1 MTYYRVKYF
10 SILDTIIMNLK
21 QRFSKE
27 SMDMA
32 NSVDG
37 FLMFDYSKSFI
48 FINHYKVNELII
60 FNEILIIN
68 SYNFFIIIYLEFIEY

>member
-1 MTYYRVKYF
+1 MTYYCVKYF

-48 FINHYKVNELII
+48 FINQYKVN
-60 FNEILIIN
+60 
-68 SYNFFIIIYLEFIEY
+68 